1 MYDLIEKTHLQT
13 LPCNVENINML
24 LKHKE
29 KQYVV
34 IFVSK
39 KYIKFY
45 NCTLKPSPLEYTLGI
60 TALKNLNEMA
70 RIAARNIYLSKIMSS
85 IIPFHENSYEYIII
99 SDNIMKYL
107 GNNSCDVI

>member
-45 NCTLKPSPLEYTLGI
+45 NCTLKHNEKQYVQY
-60 TALKNLNEMA
+60 LNDMA

-85 IIPFHENSYEYIII
+85 IIPFHEGTFEYMII
-99 SDNIMKYL
+99 SKNIMEYL
-107 GNNSCDVI
+107 GNYSCDVI

>member
-45 NCTLKPSPLEYTLGI
+45 NCTLKTPRGI
-60 TALKNLNEMA
+60 SALKNLNDMA
-70 RIAARNIYLSKIMSS
+70 RIAARNIYLSKMMSS

-99 SDNIMKYL
+99 SENIMKYL
-107 GNNSCDVI
+107 GNYSCDVI

>member
-1 MYDLIEKTHLQT
+1 MYDFIEKTHLQT

-39 KYIKFY
+39 KYKV
-45 NCTLKPSPLEYTLGI
+45 L
-60 TALKNLNEMA
+60 
-70 RIAARNIYLSKIMSS
+70 
-85 IIPFHENSYEYIII
+85 
-99 SDNIMKYL
+99 
-107 GNNSCDVI
+107 